1 MTQRNPVIDVCKGI
15 GILLVVVGHLG
26 TIWGKSHIHVSH
38 VVILHP
44 LWCVSAISIWTGKWI
59 SYESGL

>member
-44 LWCVSAISIWTGKWI
+44 LWCVCQR
-59 SYESGL
+59 